1 MTGDM
6 AEIPASTSGAIIDLA
21 RLRRS
26 CSQCSLQVLCLPAS
40 IGQEDI
46 ERLDGIM
53 LSRRPLQRGEI
64 LFRAGQPLGSL
75 FVAREGAFKTVAVD
89 EQGGMQVI
97 GFHLPGELMGLDALG
112 GGQHACEA
120 QALTRADVCEVPL
133 TQLEHVASQVPGLQR
148 QLLRIMGQSMGRDQ
162 QHIELLG
169 RRNAQERL
177 AVFLHQL
184 SERYRALGRPALQFL
199 LPMSRED
206 IASYLG
212 IVIETVSRTLGK
224 MQDDGIISVQAR
236 EVRILD
242 LDRLSELGH
251 ERSK

>member
-1 MTGDM
+1 MTGNKVGVT
-6 AEIPASTSGAIIDLA
+6 ASEPGAIIDLA

-112 GGQHACEA
+112 GGQHACDA

-224 MQDDGIISVQAR
+224 MQDDGIISVHAR

-242 LDRLSELGH
+242 LDRLTELGH

>member
-1 MTGDM
+1 MIGDIADVPM
-6 AEIPASTSGAIIDLA
+6 PGAVIDLA

-26 CSQCSLQVLCLPAS
+26 CAQCSLQVLCLPAS

-46 ERLDGIM
+46 ARLDSIM
-53 LSRRPLQRGEI
+53 LSRRPLQRGET

-75 FVAREGAFKTVAVD
+75 FVAREGAFKTVAID
-89 EQGGMQVI
+89 EHGSAQVI

-112 GGQHACEA
+112 DGLHSCDAH
-120 QALTRADVCEVPL
+120 ALTRADVCEVPL
-133 TQLEHVASQVPGLQR
+133 TQLESVASQVPGLQR
-148 QLLRIMGQSMGRDQ
+148 QLLRIMGQSMARDQ

-169 RRNAQERL
+169 RRNAHERL

-224 MQDDGIISVQAR
+224 MQEDGIIAVQAR

-242 LDRLSELGH
+242 PERLSELGH
-251 ERSK
+251 ERGK